1 MYSPTGRHR
10 CSTSL
15 AEVGAVKQT
24 GLLNGPEV
32 SNLVR
37 AGLWLAMLAA
47 GIWFLTRIQVTLGI
61 FGLAW
66 LIAYLTR
73 PVVLLFEGKRVGPIR
88 RCPRSL
94 AIGTVYFLLL
104 TALFVIGSLA
114 LPTVTAQFERL
125 LDLQH
130 ALYHP
135 QELAQAIQS
144 HGERLVN
151 LVPQQYR
158 AELLD
163 RLQSSVGNL
172 TVMVGQGLTE
182 GLGFLATF
190 FKQLAAGAAVFISAL
205 LISLYLLF
213 GWEDLYR
220 STISSFPGRY
230 RHNFIEL
237 IGKMNQIFGGYVRA
251 TIIASVVN
259 GLGTLAGLTLFSLFS
274 GRSCPYTYLISLVAG
289 LTYPIPLFGILSAS
303 ITAVILGFVPQN
315 DIVTGLLVGGVVAV
329 VSIAIDRLLTPKLM
343 GDAIGVSPMFVIFAA
358 AAGGEFLGGV
368 WGMLLGIP
376 LAAMTKAFFL
386 WFHDLFLVDPTT
398 RDLAPVGGD
407 GEKSGEEERAVTS
420 SLHLSIA
427 SPTPP
432 EGAN

>member
-1 MYSPTGRHR
+1 M
-10 CSTSL
+10 
-15 AEVGAVKQT
+15 KQS
-24 GLLNGPEV
+24 GLLSSPEV
-32 SNLVR
+32 STLVR
-37 AGLWLAMLAA
+37 AGLWLSMLAA

-73 PVVLLFEGKRVGPIR
+73 PAVLLFEGKRVGPIR
-88 RCPRSL
+88 KCPRSL
-94 AIGTVYFLLL
+94 AIFTVYFLLL
-104 TALFVIGSLA
+104 TMLFVAGSLA
-114 LPTVTAQFERL
+114 LPTVTGQFDKL

-135 QELAQAIQS
+135 QELAAAIQNQ
-144 HGERLVN
+144 GERLVN
-151 LVPQQYR
+151 LVPMQYR

-163 RLQSSVGNL
+163 RLKSSVGNL

-190 FKQLAAGAAVFISAL
+190 FKQLAAGAAVFISSL

-213 GWEDLYR
+213 GWEDLYKG
-220 STISSFPGRY
+220 TISAFPGRY

-237 IGKMNQIFGGYVRA
+237 IAKMNQIFGGYVRA
-251 TIIASVVN
+251 TILASVVN
-259 GLGTLAGLTLFSLFS
+259 ALGTLAGLTLFSLFT
-274 GRSCPYTYLISLVAG
+274 GRACPYTYLISLVAG
-289 LTYPIPLFGILSAS
+289 LTYPIPLFGILSS
-303 ITAVILGFVPQN
+303 VITAVILGFLPES
-315 DIVTGLLVGGVVAV
+315 DIATGLLVGGVVAV
-329 VSIAIDRLLTPKLM
+329 VSISIDRLVTPKLM

-386 WFHDLFLVDPTT
+386 WFHDLFLVDPTA
-398 RDLAPVGGD
+398 RDLAPGGRD
-407 GEKSGEEERAVTS
+407 GEKSGEEGRAHPELPVS
-420 SLHLSIA
+420 PLHLSPV
-427 SPTPP
+427 SPPSP
-432 EGAN
+432 EGVV

>member
-1 MYSPTGRHR
+1 M
-10 CSTSL
+10 
-15 AEVGAVKQT
+15 KQP
-24 GLLNGPEV
+24 GLLSSPEV

-47 GIWFLTRIQVTLGI
+47 GIWFLTRIQVTLSI

-73 PVVLLFEGKRVGPIR
+73 PVVMLFEGKRVGPIR
-88 RCPRSL
+88 QCPRAL
-94 AIGTVYFLLL
+94 AVGTVYFLLL
-104 TALFVIGSLA
+104 TILFVVGSLA
-114 LPTVTAQFERL
+114 LPTVTGQFERL

-135 QELAQAIQS
+135 QELAASIQS
-144 HGERLVN
+144 QGERLVN
-151 LVPQQYR
+151 LVPTQYR
-158 AELLD
+158 AELLE
-163 RLQSSVGNL
+163 RLKASVGNL

-190 FKQLAAGAAVFISAL
+190 FKQMAAGAAVFISAL
-205 LISLYLLF
+205 LISIYLLF
-213 GWEDLYR
+213 GWESLYG
-220 STISSFPGRY
+220 SLVSAFPGRY

-237 IGKMNQIFGGYVRA
+237 IAKMNQIFGGYVRA

-259 GLGTLAGLTLFSLFS
+259 ALAALAGLTIFSLIS
-274 GRSCPYTYLISLVAG
+274 GRACPYAYLICLVAG
-289 LTYPIPLFGILSAS
+289 LTYPIPLFGILSS
-303 ITAVILGFVPQN
+303 VVTAVILGFVPES
-315 DIVTGLLVGGVVAV
+315 DITTGFMVGGVVAV
-329 VSIAIDRLLTPKLM
+329 VSITIDRVLTPKLM

-398 RDLAPVGGD
+398 RDLAPNPD
-407 GEKSGEEERAVTS
+407 LKPPP
-420 SLHLSIA
+420 
-427 SPTPP
+427 SPSA
-432 EGAN
+432 EAGLQ